1 MLLHVSEGGGNAEP
15 LITATEGESQR
26 WPQLL
31 PAAKAV
37 LFTSGSSGTFNEA
50 TIVVQR
56 LTDGNRKT
64 VQRGGYFGR
73 YASGHLLYIHD
84 GTLFAVPFDIK
95 RLEVN
100 GAPAPVFEHVAGGVG
115 TGAAQFAV
123 AEDGTAVYLPGE
135 GVQNGQPIVWLSRNG
150 EVRALRATPSN
161 WSNPRF
167 SPDGQRLAVD
177 IAEGSKPHIWVYDW
191 SRDTPSKLTFS
202 NGGDVSPVWTPDGRR
217 IAFTSA
223 SASGYTLSWQRAD
236 GSGEPQRL
244 AASKNQLRPTSWHP
258 SGKWLAF
265 QDGNPQTGMDLML
278 LPMEGNEESGWKPG
292 QPIAFLRTPSDE
304 IDAMFSPDGRWIAYA
319 SNESGRNEVWVRPFP
334 GPGGRWQVSNGGGF
348 QPMWSR
354 KRDELLYVAV
364 TATGAKVMAVTYTVE
379 GNSFSRGAPH
389 EWSPV
394 GIQSRPRL
402 GWLDLHPDGERVAA
416 NVPQGGLPIGK
427 QDRVVFI
434 FNFFD
439 ELRRVVP
446 VTKP

>member
-1 MLLHVSEGGGNAEP
+1 
-15 LITATEGESQR
+15 
-26 WPQLL
+26 L

-37 LFTSGSSGTFNEA
+37 LFTSGSSGNFNEG
-50 TIVVQR
+50 TLVVQR

-73 YASGHLLYIHD
+73 YVASGHLVYIHD

-95 RLEVN
+95 RLQVS
-100 GAPAPVFEHVAGGVG
+100 GVPAPVLEHVTGGVG

-123 AEDGTAVYLPGE
+123 ADNGTAVYLPGE
-135 GVQNGQPIVWLSRNG
+135 GVQNGQPIVWLNRNG
-150 EVRALRATPSN
+150 AVSALRAMPSN

-177 IAEGSKPHIWVYDW
+177 IAEGSFPHIWVYDW
-191 SRDTPSKLTFS
+191 SSDLASKLTFS
-202 NGGDVSPVWTPDGRR
+202 NGADVSAVWTPDGRR
-217 IAFTSA
+217 IAFTST
-223 SASGYTLSWQRAD
+223 SASGYALSWQRAD
-236 GSGEPQRL
+236 GTSEPQPL
-244 AASKNQLRPTSWHP
+244 TASKSQLRAGSWHP

-265 QDGNPQTGMDLML
+265 ADGNPQTGQDLL
-278 LPMEGNEESGWKPG
+278 VLPIEGNEESGWKPG
-292 QPIAFLRTPSDE
+292 QPTVFLRTSADE
-304 IDAMFSPDGRWIAYA
+304 IDPMFSPDGRWIAYV
-319 SNESGRNEVWVRPFP
+319 SNESGRNEVFVRPFP
-334 GPGGRWQVSNGGGF
+334 GPGGKRQVSNGGGF

-354 KRDELLYVAV
+354 KRGELLYVAV
-364 TATGAKVMAVTYTVE
+364 SATGAKIMAAMYTVE
-379 GNSFSRGAPH
+379 GNSFSPGARH

-394 GIQSRPRL
+394 SIQSRPRP

-416 NVPQGGLPIGK
+416 NVPQDGLPIAK

-446 VTKP
+446 TSKP